1 MVTDNE
7 RILGLG
13 DQGAGGMGIPIGK
26 AALYVAAAGIHPAQ
40 TLPVSLDVGTDNQA
54 LLQDDLYVGYSQPRL
69 RGAAYDA
76 LVDEFVR
83 AVARRFPG
91 ALLQWEDFKQW
102 NAVDL
107 LERYRGVLPSFND
120 DIQGT
125 AAMAVAGTLVA
136 AQVAGTSLAEQRIV
150 IVGAGAAGT
159 GIARLLR
166 LSLERAGLAGHDLA
180 RALALV
186 DVDGLVVDSGLAHHR
201 GLAWPPPLAE
211 SAGLRPGHQLV
222 DVVRSL
228 RPTALIGVAG
238 VPGLF
243 TEPVVREMA
252 AHAARPII
260 FPLSNPTERAEAHP
274 RDLLTWTEGRALIAT
289 GSPFGAVTHAGRTVQ
304 VGQGNNVFIFPGVGL
319 GVLVSQARAVTD
331 TLFLAAAQALSAEV
345 TAEER
350 EAGSLF
356 PAIARL
362 RTVTARVAEA
372 VVRQARDE
380 GIGRALDDGEIPGT
394 VASAM
399 WEPIYPE
406 LDPV

>member
-1 MVTDNE
+1 V
-7 RILGLG
+7 
-13 DQGAGGMGIPIGK
+13 
-26 AALYVAAAGIHPAQ
+26 H
-40 TLPVSLDVGTDNQA
+40 
-54 LLQDDLYVGYSQPRL
+54 
-69 RGAAYDA
+69 
-76 LVDEFVR
+76 

-136 AQVAGTSLAEQRIV
+136 AQVSGTSLAEHRIV

-166 LSLERAGLAGHDLA
+166 LSLERAGLSGVELM

-186 DVDGLVVDSGLAHHR
+186 DVDGLVVESGLAHRR
-201 GLAWPPPLAE
+201 GLAWPPSLVD
-211 SAGLRPGHQLV
+211 SVGLGPGHQLV
-222 DVVRSL
+222 DVVRCL
-228 RPTALIGVAG
+228 RPTALVGVAG

-274 RDLLTWTEGRALIAT
+274 RDLLAWTEGRALIAT

-304 VGQGNNVFIFPGVGL
+304 IGQGNNVFIFPGVGL

-331 TLFLAAAQALSAEV
+331 TLFLAAAEALAAEV
-345 TAEER
+345 TPAER

-362 RTVTARVAEA
+362 RRVAARVAEA

-380 GIGRALDDGEIPGT
+380 GIGRELDDNEIPGA
-394 VASAM
+394 VATAM